1 MTSMNRRGFIKTLG
15 VSGLAGLGWR
25 NMAFADASDT
35 QNIVVVIFLRGAC
48 DFLNLFPPVSGDD
61 RQLYETARPN
71 LHIPLSQTLPLDGQ
85 FGLHPAA
92 AALKTLF
99 DNNQLAIVRAV
110 GNTVQPSRSHFDAQ
124 ALLES
129 GTPGTKGTST
139 GWLARYFST
148 IPNLPPSI
156 TIPSVAASSYTPTS
170 FLGDPAVLT
179 MDDPDYFSLDNAHW
193 AWDGRLEAVLPGLH
207 AGDSPVEKAGSQALT
222 AMQIIAGEDFS
233 GYVPSGGAVYPN
245 GYFGDQLKM
254 LAQIIKMNVGL
265 RMGALDFG
273 GWDTHSDQG
282 NGATGYFSDDLVTPL
297 ANGLLAFLTDL
308 GAEGNYLQRTT
319 VIVQTE
325 FGRRVRENADYGT
338 DHGYGADILISGAAS
353 QIIGGFHGN
362 WPGLASTQLFEGM
375 DIAVT
380 TDFRQVLSE
389 ILIRRLENPYL
400 GTIFPG
406 YTGYSP
412 LGVVQGTDLDPIYD
426 NPSDE
431 IFSDGFED

>member
-1 MTSMNRRGFIKTLG
+1 MSRMNRRAFLKTLG
-15 VSGLAGLGWR
+15 LSTAAGLGWR

-35 QNIVVVIFLRGAC
+35 QNIVIVIFLRGAC
-48 DFLNLFPPVSGDD
+48 DFLNLFPPVSGAD
-61 RQLYETARPN
+61 RNLYETARPN
-71 LHIPLSQTLPLDGQ
+71 LKIPLGQVLPLDGQ
-85 FGLHPAA
+85 FGAHPAA
-92 AALKTLF
+92 APLKTLF

-124 ALLES
+124 TLLES
-129 GTPGTKGTST
+129 GTPGTKDTST

-170 FLGDPAVLT
+170 FLGDPSVLT
-179 MDDPDYFSLDNAHW
+179 MDDPEYFSLDNAHW
-193 AWDGRLEAVLPGLH
+193 GWDERMAAVLPTLH
-207 AGDSPVEKAGSQALT
+207 TGDSPLEQATSQAIT
-222 AMQIIAGEDFS
+222 AMQIIGSQDFT
-233 GYVPSGGAVYPN
+233 GYVPGGGAVYPN

-265 RMGALDFG
+265 RTGTLDFG
-273 GWDTHSDQG
+273 GWDTHNDQG
-282 NGATGYFSDDLVTPL
+282 NGATGYFADNLVTPL
-297 ANGLLAFLTDL
+297 ANGLQAFLTDL
-308 GAEGNYLQRTT
+308 GASGNYLHRTT

-338 DHGYGADILISGAAS
+338 DHGYGADILISGDAS
-353 QIIGGFHGN
+353 QIVGGFHGS
-362 WPGLASTQLFEGM
+362 WPGLASNQLFEGM
-375 DIAVT
+375 DVAVT
-380 TDFRQVLSE
+380 TDYRRVLSE

-400 GTIFPG
+400 GAIFPG

>member
-1 MTSMNRRGFIKTLG
+1 MSNMNRRGFLKTLG
-15 VSGLAGLGWR
+15 LASAAGLGWR
-25 NMAFADASDT
+25 NLAFADASDT

-48 DFLNLFPPVSGDD
+48 DFLNIFPPVSGAD
-61 RQLYETARPN
+61 RGHYETARPN
-71 LHIPLSQTLPLDGQ
+71 LHIPLADTLPLDGQ

-92 AALKTLF
+92 APLKTLF

-110 GNTVQPSRSHFDAQ
+110 GNTLQPSRSHFDAQ

-129 GTPGTKGTST
+129 GTPGTKGTSS
-139 GWLARYFST
+139 GWLARYFAT

-156 TIPSVAASSYTPTS
+156 SIPSVAASSYTPTS

-193 AWDGRLEAVLPGLH
+193 AWDERLVSTLPNLY
-207 AGDSPVEKAGSQALT
+207 AGDSPVEQAGSQAIT
-222 AMQIIAGEDFS
+222 AMQIIGSQDFS
-233 GYVPSGGAVYPN
+233 GYVPGGGAVYPE

-254 LAQIIKMNVGL
+254 LAQIIKMDVGL

-282 NGATGYFSDDLVTPL
+282 NGIAGNFANDLVTPL
-297 ANGLLAFLTDL
+297 ANGLQAFLTDL
-308 GAEGNYLQRTT
+308 GAAGNYLQRTT

-338 DHGYGADILISGAAS
+338 DHGYGADILISGDAS
-353 QIIGGFHGN
+353 QIIGGFHGI
-362 WPGLASTQLFEGM
+362 WPGLAANQLFEGM
-375 DIAVT
+375 DVAVT
-380 TDFRQVLSE
+380 TDFRRVLSE
-389 ILIRRLENPYL
+389 VLIRRLENPNL
-400 GTIFPG
+400 GAIFPG